1 MLDLPCRQEPEAT
14 EHIGVLHLAEMEMP
28 GGDLV
33 SAQEAG
39 EVRTHPV
46 AEILMAAGLQAGGE
60 EEKLRALQPRPDVR
74 GRGKPHVVSLGPAKH
89 LQSGLEA
96 CALLRRP
103 LHLVMNFIQG
113 DGHIIKW
120 NVQADDRRDNSR
132 PQTVALAQCLVGGNQ
147 GGQMCAG
154 GKTHEG
160 HSIRTSPILTSIDRQ
175 PFDRFGH
182 IVRHFG
188 QGGEWSA

>member
-33 SAQEAG
+33 SAHEAG

-60 EEKLRALQPRPDVR
+60 EEKFRSPQPGPEMR
-74 GRGKPHVVSLGPAKH
+74 GRRKPHMVRPVPTKH
-89 LQSGLEA
+89 LQSGLKA
-96 CALLRRP
+96 RALLRP
-103 LHLVMNFIQG
+103 PVHLVMNFIQS

-120 NVQADDRRDNSR
+120 NVQADDRRDDSR
-132 PQTVALAQCLVGGNQ
+132 TQTVTLAQGPVAGHQ
-147 GGQMCAG
+147 GG
-154 GKTHEG
+154 
-160 HSIRTSPILTSIDRQ
+160 
-175 PFDRFGH
+175 
-182 IVRHFG
+182 
-188 QGGEWSA
+188 